1 MVQGEVVVARFTNWP
16 PDALGDDN
24 GLFATLLFGDGSQ
37 KMLAAMTCWVAM
49 LLCWRHHGSAA
60 LDDKIV
66 SSMVASFLNIQTIVK
81 ATDCRG
87 SQLESVI
94 NRIVQQNVAAK
105 VQPITSFGWSSI
117 LRSASG
123 SAERVQQTTFEEALQ
138 CYNNHPDVVSHDRA
152 DSGSGSIAL
161 DGRKRQGVR
170 TGWSG
175 LAVRPTRRFWR
186 VATTLLSIWGHLG
199 KFFPTP
205 TFVFCVQ
212 WLAWKLW
219 LVRWSRAR
227 CQGKH
232 LWKRL
237 TFDLA

>member
-1 MVQGEVVVARFTNWP
+1 MLQGEVVVARFPNWP
-16 PDALGDDN
+16 PNGLSEDN
-24 GLFATLLFGDGSQ
+24 SLFATLLFGDGSQ
-37 KMLAAMTCWVAM
+37 KMLAAMTTWVAM
-49 LLCWRHHGSAA
+49 LLCWPHHGSAA
-60 LDDKIV
+60 LDEKTV

-87 SQLESVI
+87 SHLEFVI

-117 LRSASG
+117 LRSVSG

-170 TGWSG
+170 NWMERTCSEAYEEVLKSCHDIAFNLGPFGEVFSYTNICFLRSVSG
-175 LAVRPTRRFWR
+175 MEA
-186 VATTLLSIWGHLG
+186 LSGDPEMPQAPLPG
-199 KFFPTP
+199 EA
-205 TFVFCVQ
+205 FVEAAY
-212 WLAWKLW
+212 L
-219 LVRWSRAR
+219 
-227 CQGKH
+227 
-232 LWKRL
+232 
-237 TFDLA
+237 